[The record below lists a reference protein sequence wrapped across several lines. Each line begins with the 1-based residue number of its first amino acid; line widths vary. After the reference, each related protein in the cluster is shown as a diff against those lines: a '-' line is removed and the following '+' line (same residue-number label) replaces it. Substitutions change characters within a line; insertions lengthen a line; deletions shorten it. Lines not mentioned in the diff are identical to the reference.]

1 MPEAQL
7 SAEAAGALAHR
18 PQTNACPSWRLT
30 MAVITKQQSKTVRT
44 SAQVQLN
51 AAGLRMA
58 SHIGQRF
65 LHQSIEMKL
74 VLYGQNR
81 NWSSELEPALDSQR
95 ALPLL
100 DKLGEQKLR
109 SISYGY
115 PTKPCNDSWMM
126 RMLNVWPTMPTLG
139 WSEPRRKRK

>member
-100 DKLGEQKLR
+100 DKLLDGLFQ
-109 SISYGY
+109 
-115 PTKPCNDSWMM
+115 
-126 RMLNVWPTMPTLG
+126 
-139 WSEPRRKRK
+139 RKVVEHHRIEIAHQYAKAVL